1 MSQLSSYIKGDR
13 YVWLIVLLLSGFGIL
28 AVYSST
34 GTLAYVKQEGN
45 TEYYLFKH
53 LGILIMSLFIMWLAH
68 LVDFRYYSRIAQILL
83 YVSLPL
89 LLYTLFFGT
98 EINYA
103 KRWLT
108 IPVVGMRFQTSDL
121 AKIALIMFIARF
133 LSKRQDKVSD
143 ARKTFWPIIG
153 WISVTCLLI
162 APANLSTATVLFT
175 TSIILLFLGRV
186 PMKHILQLA
195 GIGLIIFPTFIL
207 LLWNNPK
214 MMGKRGETW
223 KSRMETFVEGSDEGG
238 SYQNQMAKIAITE
251 GGFTGK
257 GPGKSTQRN
266 YLPSPYAD
274 FIYAVI
280 IEEYGVIFG
289 GLGIIFLYL
298 FFLFRVLLI
307 VRKTPKAF
315 GALLA
320 VGLGVS
326 LVIQAFINMGVAVN
340 VFPVTGLPLPLVSMG
355 GTSLFFTSFAF
366 GIILSVSR
374 HQSEEI
380 SQDHEETT

>member
-1 MSQLSSYIKGDR
+1 M
-13 YVWLIVLLLSGFGIL
+13 WLIVLLLSGFGIL

-83 YVSLPL
+83 YISLPL

-133 LSKRQDKVSD
+133 LSKRQDKVKD

-195 GIGLIIFPTFIL
+195 GIGLIIFPTFIF

-223 KSRMETFVEGSDEGG
+223 KSRMETFIEGTDEGG

-374 HQSEEI
+374 FQSEEI
-380 SQDHEETT
+380 SQGHEETT